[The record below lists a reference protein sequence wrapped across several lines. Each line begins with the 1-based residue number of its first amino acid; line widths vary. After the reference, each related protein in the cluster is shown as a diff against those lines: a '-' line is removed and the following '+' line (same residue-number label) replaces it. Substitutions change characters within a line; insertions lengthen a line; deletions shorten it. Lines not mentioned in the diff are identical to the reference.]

1 MMQPEVFQSSWP
13 FYRVISSANLDQLG
27 FYGTDMDA
35 YVDACQFSSSFA
47 NNEDIY
53 DISSMFPA
61 VFNGDQSV
69 QSPASSDD
77 FQVQVP
83 CVEDFLMK
91 GFEPNLI
98 KEMELIFC
106 ESEGNS
112 SSRELSS
119 EGENVWSPNPSIK
132 SSEASMD
139 TTPIPQSTLELPGEE
154 LQLENQV
161 SLFHLLKAYGE
172 AMDGGQSELA
182 DVIMRCVSEKVS
194 PAGEAFECLAFNL
207 CQDLEKQGDYIKR
220 ESCRNFEA
228 AFRAFYQIFPYGR
241 FAHFAANSA
250 ILEAIPADAETI
262 HIVDF
267 DLGEGIQWPPLI
279 EALAHQQKAVRLTAI
294 KWKKDDCNWAPM
306 VWSFDAAKR
315 RLLDHARYFGL
326 NLKVEEMGIEDLASE
341 EKKANKR
348 GVGKEWLVFNSML
361 RLPHMGRARSRQ
373 LVEQFLRVAK
383 ALLAN
388 SAFCNSSSR
397 GIITFGDGDSCENLK
412 NSSDFGSFF
421 EGHMAHYKALLDSI
435 ESKFPVHLT
444 EARMALECLFVA
456 PYISSQDW
464 YQKWVEMKQGSNLE
478 LGNGLEG
485 WRVSRVNLEEAREM
499 VGDKQSS
506 YGVKIGGDLG
516 NEMIL
521 EWKSTPLVRVST
533 WRN

>member
-1 MMQPEVFQSSWP
+1 MMQPEVFQPSWP
-13 FYRVISSANLDQLG
+13 FYRVISSNNLDQLG

-35 YVDACQFSSSFA
+35 YVDACQFSSSFV

-69 QSPASSDD
+69 QSP
-77 FQVQVP
+77 P
-83 CVEDFLMK
+83 CVEDFLME
-91 GFEPNLI
+91 GFEPNLF

-112 SSRELSS
+112 S
-119 EGENVWSPNPSIK
+119 

-182 DVIMRCVSEKVS
+182 DVIMRCVSERVS
-194 PAGEAFECLAFNL
+194 PAGEALECLAFNL
-207 CQDLEKQGDYIKR
+207 CHDLEKQGDDYIKR
-220 ESCRNFEA
+220 ESCRNFEL
-228 AFRAFYQIFPYGR
+228 AFMAFYQLFPYGR

-250 ILEAIPADAETI
+250 ILEALPADAETI

-267 DLGEGIQWPPLI
+267 DLGGGIQWPPLI
-279 EALAHQQKAVRLTAI
+279 EDLAHLQKAVRLTAI

-315 RLLDHARYFGL
+315 RLLDHARCCGL

-348 GVGKEWLVFNSML
+348 GGGKEWLVFNTML

-373 LVEQFLRVAK
+373 LVEQFLRVAGD
-383 ALLAN
+383 LVAN
-388 SAFCNSSSR
+388 SAFCNSGSR

-421 EGHMAHYKALLDSI
+421 EGNMAHYKALIDSI
-435 ESKFPVHLT
+435 ESKFPVHHT
-444 EARMALECLFVA
+444 EARMTLECLFVA
-456 PYISSQDW
+456 PYVSSQDW
-464 YQKWVEMKQGSNLE
+464 YQKWVEMKQGCNLE
-478 LGNGLEG
+478 LGNVFEG
-485 WRVSRVNLEEAREM
+485 WRVSRVSLEEAREV
-499 VGDKQSS
+499 VGDEQSS
-506 YGVKIGGDLG
+506 YGVRIGGDLG

-521 EWKSTPLVRVST
+521 QWKSTPLVRVST
-533 WRN
+533 WRK